1 MQKIQ
6 GLHVYSQ
13 EPEIDQANFG
23 EWPHVCAII
32 KEVNIAQEETLGD
45 SLDGLNG
52 KVNVYLC
59 GASLIAPQ
67 VRKINSVGL

>member
-1 MQKIQ
+1 M
-6 GLHVYSQ
+6 
-13 EPEIDQANFG
+13 
-23 EWPHVCAII
+23 CAII

>member
-1 MQKIQ
+1 MFQVRPKA
-6 GLHVYSQ
+6 G
-13 EPEIDQANFG
+13 EAKFG

-67 VRKINSVGL
+67 VRKINSVAI